1 MIQPAQPKATESE
14 NPPRWARDPREESR
28 PVHMRTTE
36 EKKRRKEDIGLIGDM
51 VRTKKQVK
59 DIGPQ
64 DLDHDTIVQ

>member
-1 MIQPAQPKATESE
+1 MS
-14 NPPRWARDPREESR
+14 
-28 PVHMRTTE
+28 RTTNKTINQQN
-36 EKKRRKEDIGLIGDM
+36 KKVKNKQKTNKKARRKDDIGLIGDM